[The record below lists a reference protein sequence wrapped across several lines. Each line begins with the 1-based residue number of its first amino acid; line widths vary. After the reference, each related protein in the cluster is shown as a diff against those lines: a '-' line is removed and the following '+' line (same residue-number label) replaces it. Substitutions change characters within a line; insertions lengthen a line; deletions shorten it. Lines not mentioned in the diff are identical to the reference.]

1 MAIFERFRQIAELNK
16 GQTAIIDGDRE
27 YTYQELLDLSE
38 CYYRKIP
45 EQAKAIGV
53 IMSHG
58 INQIAAIMGI
68 LEAGCAYIP
77 AEPDFPASRIKS
89 MMDEGQADFAF
100 VDEAKGEERFG
111 VAEKDINSPDS
122 PINAV
127 QTDGLAYVL
136 FTSGTTGKPKGV
148 RIKEDNVLSYVDAF
162 QNEFNLTGEDVM
174 LQNSV
179 CTFDIF
185 VEEVFASLL
194 SGAKLAIIDSESK
207 KNTGDLLSFCAK
219 HGVTV
224 ISGFPYLLQSI
235 NSCGELP
242 KSLRLLLSG
251 GDVLRRS
258 YVDNLLGKVEVYNT
272 YGPSETTVCAAYYN
286 CSKGRENDDGTYPIG
301 KAIKGYELVIEKDGK
316 TIKEP
321 FEKGEIVIFGG
332 GVGDGYMGASSKE
345 ARNFSFTRGRRC
357 YYSGDLAYYDEEG
370 NLNFVGR
377 NDNQIMVYGKRVE
390 IMEVENCLLHTLYCR
405 EACVV
410 PYVDGKGLYHLQAHI
425 APRQEESAIIEA
437 LRENLPPY
445 MIPESFVFHDKLPL
459 NENGK
464 IDRRR
469 LRIQIRRL
477 GLEDMAIWSN
487 QRMKVLKEVFS
498 CFNLYFPAEQK
509 KLREA
514 NEAEFLKGVK
524 EGTHVAFA
532 LFDVNRIVGSGD
544 ICYQRELPS
553 PENKSGDSAFLM
565 NVHVDASL
573 RRKGFGKEIMTCL
586 LNEAKDKGI
595 TKIYL
600 ESSRAGRP
608 LYRLMGFR
616 MLDYYMF
623 YDGK

>member
-1 MAIFERFRQIAELNK
+1 MAIYERFRQIAEINK

-27 YTYQELLDLSE
+27 YTYQELLDLAE

-45 EQAKAIGV
+45 EQAKRIGV

-58 INQIAAIMGI
+58 ISQIAAILGI

-77 AEPDFPASRIKS
+77 AEPDFPASRIKA
-89 MMDEGQADFAF
+89 MMEEGQADFVF

-111 VAEKDINSPDS
+111 VAEKDVNSPAS
-122 PINAV
+122 PINAHRA
-127 QTDGLAYVL
+127 DGLAYVL

-148 RIKEDNVLSYVDAF
+148 RIKEANVLSYVDAF
-162 QNEFNLTGEDVM
+162 QSEFNLTGEDIM

-194 SGAKLAIIDSESK
+194 NGTKLAIIDSESK
-207 KNTGDLLSFCAK
+207 KNIGDLLAFCAK

-235 NSCGELP
+235 NNCGELP

-286 CSKGRENDDGTYPIG
+286 CSKGRENADGTYPIG
-301 KAIKGYELVIEKDGK
+301 KAIKGYELVLEKEGK

-321 FEKGEIVIFGG
+321 FEKGEIVIFGK
-332 GVGDGYMGASSKE
+332 GVGDRYMGASSKE
-345 ARNFSFTRGRRC
+345 AHNFSSKFGRPC

-390 IMEVENCLLHTLYCR
+390 TMEVENCLLHALCCR

-410 PYVDGKGLYHLQAHI
+410 PYVDSKGLYHLQAHI
-425 APRQEESAIIEA
+425 APPQEESAIIEG
-437 LRENLPPY
+437 LKEKLPPY
-445 MIPESFVFHDKLPL
+445 MIPESFIFHDKLPL
-459 NENGK
+459 TENGK

-477 GLEDMAIWSN
+477 SLEDMAIWSN

-498 CFNLYFPAEQK
+498 CFNLYSPAEQK
-509 KLREA
+509 KIREA

-553 PENKSGDSAFLM
+553 PENKSGDAAFLM

-586 LNEAKDKGI
+586 LNEAKGKGV